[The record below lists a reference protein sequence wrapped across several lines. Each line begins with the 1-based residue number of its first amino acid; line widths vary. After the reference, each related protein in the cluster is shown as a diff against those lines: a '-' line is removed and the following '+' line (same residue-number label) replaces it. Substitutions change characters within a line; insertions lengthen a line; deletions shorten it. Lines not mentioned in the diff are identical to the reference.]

1 VIERPV
7 EEVFDYV
14 AAERHEPNFNTRMSR
29 VELLTAGPIGPG
41 SLFRARADDDAAG
54 VQPDGRVHRL

>member
-14 AAERHEPNFNTRMSR
+14 ADERHEPNFNAR
-29 VELLTAGPIGPG
+29 IGREPANE
-41 SLFRARADDDAAG
+41 FRRIE
-54 VQPDGRVHRL
+54 PSER